1 MKKTIAHALLLALLL
16 ALVSCPSS
24 NGHAPFD
31 VLTGRID
38 LNQALIDNGLL
49 DLVYP
54 TQVSY
59 YSSSVYRSSAASI
72 SIFLMN
78 GSSSTYTFKSTDTVE
93 FFYTEFSNLQGLYQ
107 TNASS
112 GSTGVKYQLS
122 SAFYGLLSAGEA
134 SSGSVMMTVP
144 TGMISGRKYYL
155 GALTRVNGKEGR
167 VSVSDPSQLAL
178 FTVYN

>member
-1 MKKTIAHALLLALLL
+1 MKKAIASVMLLALLL

-54 TQVSY
+54 TQVYY
-59 YSSSVYRSSAASI
+59 YSSTVNRTSPPSVTVH
-72 SIFLMN
+72 LMN
-78 GSSSTYTFKSTDTVE
+78 GSSSSYSFKSTDTVE
-93 FFYTEFSNLQGLYQ
+93 FFYAESNNLQGLYQ
-107 TNASS
+107 TNTNC
-112 GSTGVKYQLS
+112 GSTGTKYQLS
-122 SAFYGLLSAGEA
+122 SAFFGSLSAGTA
-134 SSGSVMMTVP
+134 TSGSVNMAIPAGML
-144 TGMISGRKYYL
+144 TGKTYYL

-167 VSVSDPSQLAL
+167 VGTADTTKLAL
-178 FTVYN
+178 FRIL